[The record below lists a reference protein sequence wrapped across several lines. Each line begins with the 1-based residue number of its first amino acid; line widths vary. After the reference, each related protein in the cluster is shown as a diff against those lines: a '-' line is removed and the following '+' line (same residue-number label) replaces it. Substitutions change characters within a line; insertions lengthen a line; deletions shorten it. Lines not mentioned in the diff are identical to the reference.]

1 MKLALI
7 GVGQAGGKLVD
18 AFLAYDERTGGN
30 VVRAAAAINTA
41 EADLGGLDRLPPE
54 HRLLVGQSRVKGH
67 GVGADNEL
75 AADIASEDVDQI
87 TAELDS
93 VPASEVDAFLVVA
106 ALGGGTG
113 SGASPVVVRR
123 LKRLYTEPV
132 YALGVLPAGDEG
144 GLYSRNA
151 ARSLRTLVPEAD
163 NLLLV
168 DNDAW
173 REVDET
179 VSAAYEAINEEVARR
194 FGVLFSSG
202 EIDDDVEVAQSVV
215 DASEV
220 INTLAGGGVS
230 TVGYAAEAL
239 ESAER
244 GGLLSRFSQSDADE
258 QIVSDAT
265 ATNRIASLVRKAT
278 LGQLTLPCDVRSV
291 ERALVVVA
299 GPPEHLSRRG
309 IEDGRKWLEEET
321 GCLEVRGGDY
331 PIPGAGSVAAV
342 VLLSGVTDVP
352 RIEALQAAGVET
364 QETMEEKAVAHDE
377 RKDDLVD
384 DGLDPLF

>member
-18 AFLAYDERTGGN
+18 AFLEYDARTGGQ
-30 VVRAAAAINTA
+30 VVRAATAINTA
-41 EADLGGLDRLPPE
+41 EADLDGLEHLPASD
-54 HRLLVGQSRVKGH
+54 RLLVGQSRVSGH

-75 AADIASEDVDQI
+75 AADIAREDLDEI
-87 TAELDS
+87 TGSLDS
-93 VPASEVDAFLVVA
+93 IPASQVDAFLVPA

-113 SGASPVVVRR
+113 SGAGPVVVRR

-132 YALGVLPAGDEG
+132 YALGVLPAADEG

-151 ARSLRTLVPEAD
+151 ARSLQTYAREAD
-163 NLLLV
+163 NLLLL

-173 REVDET
+173 REAGES
-179 VSAAYEAINEEVARR
+179 VSTGYDAINEEVARR

-202 EIDDDVEVAQSVV
+202 EVDDDVEVAQSVV

-220 INTLAGGGVS
+220 INTLSGGGLS
-230 TVGYAAEAL
+230 TMGYAAEEV
-239 ESAER
+239 ESAQD
-244 GGLLSRFSQSDADE
+244 GGLLSRFSEPDPEEAMVSGAD
-258 QIVSDAT
+258 

-278 LGQLTLPCDVRSV
+278 LGRLTLPCDVRSV
-291 ERALVVVA
+291 ERALVIVA
-299 GPPEHLSRRG
+299 GPPEQLSRKG
-309 IEDGRKWLEEET
+309 VEAGRKWLEEET
-321 GCLEVRGGDY
+321 GCMEVRGGDY
-331 PIPGAGSVAAV
+331 PIPGAGSVAAA

-352 RIEALQAAGVET
+352 RIEALQSAAVDT
-364 QETMEEKAVAHDE
+364 QEAMDETAAAHE
-377 RKDDLVD
+377 QEMDDLVD